1 MIVRK
6 NPLSLRIRQALIGGI
21 AAGAASLA
29 FAAPQEGADP
39 PGEVPATQATT
50 LDAITVTA
58 QSREQ
63 ELQDVPIAL
72 QVVTGQLID
81 DVAAEDLGDIDSFVP
96 GLVINSHQP
105 TQPTFEL
112 RGISTDD
119 FGIGTDPAV
128 GVYVDGVYAGRGGG
142 VLLPFTDVER
152 IEVLKGPQGTLF
164 GRNTA
169 AGAIS
174 IITHRPGSETEA
186 RAKLRLGNHGKQYF
200 ETMANIP
207 VGEDSA
213 FRFNGLFNHRDGW
226 IDDAVT
232 GEHLNPENNWATR
245 AAFSTRFGDHT
256 RAWIS
261 WDHESLDQ
269 LGQATTGIVPLPP
282 APGLIPLPVD
292 ETAYLDPREIPTAL
306 DAEGNEESRRFDG
319 ITLIVDHAFEWGSLT
334 STTAW
339 HDYDSLNRVEEDGT
353 NRRYLYVDSTNTE
366 SNSNLYQE
374 FKFNGSTDRFDWI
387 VGASYFK
394 ETADQTSEVNAYTDS
409 IDTIVQNLG
418 MGLPPSVDPQGRL
431 FGWVDD
437 MLNSLG
443 IPARVLGHPWN
454 EKFVNTLDTKAY
466 ALFGDVIWHVNDKL
480 NLTVGLRYTRD
491 EKDFTWFNDHRYAPG
506 LDATLAQL
514 DAAGF
519 FDALASMG
527 LPLTPSDFMF
537 DIAFID
543 PPAMMNKG
551 VTNRASQS
559 WDDLSPRFVVDYHFT
574 DDLMGF
580 ASLAKGYK
588 AGGYN
593 ALQIGSEFDNEDVWN
608 FEVGIKQALPAY
620 RLQYNAS
627 AYYYV
632 YDNRQAVRLDS
643 STTIPRFVV
652 DTSDLEAW
660 GLDFDMRW
668 QATDAL
674 SFDMNAAYVDSTYK
688 DYETSDGV
696 DISGQPTGVPYW
708 SAAAGLN
715 YLWRLGDAG
724 DLRLSLRHAYRGK
737 TRCNDE
743 SQSQNTCG
751 ISPALDLGESQQ
763 RTDLRLGWVSP
774 QGHWGWAVYGNNL
787 FDNQY
792 INSLGTYGK
801 TVLGTVGARVTEPRT
816 YGAEVMVKF

>member
-1 MIVRK
+1 MTVRK
-6 NPLSLRIRQALIGGI
+6 HPLSLRVRQVLFGGL
-21 AAGAASLA
+21 AAGVASIA
-29 FAAPQEGADP
+29 FAAPQEDGADGP
-39 PGEVPATQATT
+39 DATT

-72 QVVTGQLID
+72 QVVNEQLLD

-96 GLVINSHQP
+96 GLVIDSQQP
-105 TQPTFEL
+105 TQPSFQL

-174 IITHRPGSETEA
+174 IITHRPGPELQA
-186 RAKLRLGNHGKQYF
+186 RAKLRLAEDGKQYL
-200 ETMANIP
+200 EGMANIP
-207 VGEDSA
+207 VGEVSA
-213 FRFNGLFNHRDGW
+213 FRFNGLFNHADGW
-226 IDDAVT
+226 LQDAAT
-232 GEHLNPENNWATR
+232 GEDLSPENNWATR
-245 AAFSTRFGDHT
+245 AAFSTRFGDNT
-256 RAWIS
+256 TAWIT

-269 LGQATTGIVPLPP
+269 LGQATIGIVPLPP
-282 APGLIPLPVD
+282 APGLIPLPID
-292 ETAYLDPREIPTAL
+292 ETAYLDPRRVAAMT
-306 DAEGNEESRRFDG
+306 DADGNEESRRFDG
-319 ITLIVDHAFEWGSLT
+319 ATLIVDHAFEWGNLT

-339 HDYDSLNRVEEDGT
+339 HDYDSVNRVEEDGT

-374 FKFNGSTDRFDWI
+374 FRFSGTTGALDW
-387 VGASYFK
+387 VAGASYFK
-394 ETADQTSEVNAYTDS
+394 ESADQTSEVNAYTDS
-409 IDTIVQNLG
+409 VDTIVRKLG
-418 MGLPPSVDPQGRL
+418 MAPTPDGTLYGFVTQ
-431 FGWVDD
+431 V
-437 MLNSLG
+437 MQANG
-443 IPARVLGHPWN
+443 IPLSLLGHQWN
-454 EKFVNTLDTKAY
+454 EKFVNDLDTKAY
-466 ALFGDVIWHVNDKL
+466 ALYGDVIWHVNDRL

-491 EKDFTWFNDHRYAPG
+491 EKTFSWFNDLRDAPT
-506 LDATLAQL
+506 LDATLDQME
-514 DAAGF
+514 
-519 FDALASMG
+519 ALGIFTLLG
-527 LPLTPSDFMF
+527 LPRDAFVF

-543 PPAMMNKG
+543 PPALMNKG
-551 VTNRASQS
+551 ITNRASQS
-559 WDDLSPRFVVDYHFT
+559 WDDLSPRFVVDYHFS

-608 FEVGIKQALPAY
+608 FEAGIKHALPEH
-620 RLQYNAS
+620 RLQYNLS

-643 STTIPRFVV
+643 TTTIPRFVV

-660 GLDFDMRW
+660 GLDFDARW
-668 QATDAL
+668 QPTDAL
-674 SFDMNAAYVDSTYK
+674 TLDLNAAFIDSTYK
-688 DYETSDGV
+688 DYVTPEGIDV
-696 DISGQPTGVPYW
+696 SGQATGTPHW
-708 SAAAGLN
+708 SVAGGAS
-715 YLWRLGDAG
+715 YVWRMDDAG

-737 TRCNDE
+737 TRCSDE
-743 SQSQNTCG
+743 SQSQGTCG
-751 ISPALDLGESQQ
+751 VSSA
-763 RTDLRLGWVSP
+763 LRLGEAQERTDVRL
-774 QGHWGWAVYGNNL
+774 GWTSASGRLGLAVYGTNV

-792 INSLGTYGK
+792 INALGTYGK
-801 TVLGTVGARVTEPRT
+801 TVLGTVGARVSQPRSWGVEFSAN
-816 YGAEVMVKF
+816 Y